1 MALTGR
7 TTIDPPPST
16 APLYGLYSVATV
28 TTDAGTGDRWEAGGA
43 EYTSVMCAQGAV
55 WAVGCGPAFTAT
67 ITKTAVANQWQVTL
81 APTVGPYEFTINPT
95 GTDADVYSAMVNGG
109 TFTVPNANSV
119 VVIRETTGL
128 RRRVS
133 FTGVSNVAATS
144 TTQTGTSSTQAYN
157 DPKTGDGKAWTTSD
171 PFTVLAGVSC
181 GSLGTLDVDDQA
193 RATAALAAAEQR
205 LVEATFERGNIDP
218 RLAGAGAVVTPA
230 GTDPIKVKRAIGA
243 LEQYLR
249 AEYGGTGVLH
259 ASPALAEY
267 MAPTKDGAVLRT
279 KLGTPIAFGSGYT
292 GVAPAGTA
300 PAADQLWIYATGAV
314 AVRRSAVDIPAT
326 GAQTLDR
333 ATNQTLLIA
342 ERAIMVSIDCVPVA
356 AALVDL
362 AAEDA

>member
-7 TTIDPPPST
+7 TTIDPPPTT

-28 TTDAGTGDRWEAGGA
+28 TTDAGAGDRWEAGGA
-43 EYTSVMCAQGAV
+43 EYTSVMCTQGAV

-67 ITKTAVANQWQVTL
+67 ITKTATANQYSATL
-81 APTVGPYEFTINPT
+81 APTVGPYEISIN
-95 GTDADVYSAMVNGG
+95 GGAYAAIVDGG
-109 TFTVPNANSV
+109 TFTVPNANSTV
-119 VVIRETTGL
+119 IIRETGGL

-133 FTGVSNVAATS
+133 FSGVSNVAAQGTQ
-144 TTQTGTSSTQAYN
+144 QTGTSSTQAYN

-205 LVEATFERGNIDP
+205 LVEATFERGNVAP
-218 RLAGAGAVVTPA
+218 RLAAAGAVVTPA
-230 GTDPIKVKRAIGA
+230 GTGGLRVRRAIGA
-243 LEQYLR
+243 LEAYLR

-259 ASPALAEY
+259 ISPALAEY
-267 MAPTKDGAVLRT
+267 IEPTRDGAVLRT
-279 KLGTPIAFGSGYT
+279 RLGTPIAFGSGYE

-300 PAADQLWIYATGAV
+300 PAANQLWIYATGAV
-314 AVRRSAVDIPAT
+314 AVRRSAVALPAT
-326 GAQTLDR
+326 GAETLDR
-333 ATNQTLLIA
+333 ATNQTLMIA
-342 ERAIMVSIDCVPVA
+342 ERSIMVSIDCVPVA

>member
-7 TTIDPPPST
+7 TTIDPPPTT
-16 APLYGLYSVATV
+16 APSYGLYSVATV

-43 EYTSVMCAQGAV
+43 EYTSVMCAQGTV

-67 ITKTAVANQWQVTL
+67 ITKTAVANQWQVAL
-81 APTVGPYEFTINPT
+81 APTVGPYEFSVN
-95 GTDADVYSAMVNGG
+95 GGAYAAMVNGG
-109 TFTVPNANSV
+109 TFTVPNANST

-128 RRRVS
+128 RRRVT
-133 FTGVSNVAATS
+133 FNGVSNVAATN
-144 TTQTGTSSTQAYN
+144 TTQTATSSTRAYN
-157 DPKTGDGKAWTTSD
+157 DPKTGDGKSWTTSD

-181 GSLGTLDVDDQA
+181 GSLGTLGVDDQA
-193 RATAALAAAEQR
+193 RALAALGAAEQR
-205 LVEATFERGNIDP
+205 LVEATFEQGNIDP
-218 RLAGAGAVVTPA
+218 RLAAAGAVVTPA
-230 GTDPIKVKRAIGA
+230 GTGAIKVKRAIGA
-243 LEQYLR
+243 LEAYLR

-279 KLGTPIAFGSGYT
+279 KLGTPIAFGAGYT

-314 AVRRSAVDIPAT
+314 AVRRSAVDVPAT
-326 GAQTLDR
+326 GAETLDR
-333 ATNQTLLIA
+333 VTNQTLLIA